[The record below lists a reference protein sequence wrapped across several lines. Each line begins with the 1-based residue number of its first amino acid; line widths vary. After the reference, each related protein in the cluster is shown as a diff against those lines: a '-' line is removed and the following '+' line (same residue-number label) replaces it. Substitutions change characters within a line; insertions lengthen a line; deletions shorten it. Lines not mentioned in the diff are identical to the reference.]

1 MTDMIAVAYPN
12 RDIAQQA
19 LAELHALNTEHTVAL
34 TDALLLTRDEDG
46 AVKIHNEPNPV
57 AAGAVSG
64 AIWGGLLG
72 LLLLQPV
79 LGAALGAAVGGVSG
93 AVAEDDDLHRFVK
106 QLGERLAPGR
116 AAVIALIADA
126 TADKALPR
134 MARFGGDV
142 LHTSLSHDDE
152 LQLSRALHLQQQTA
166 G

>member
-1 MTDMIAVAYPN
+1 M
-12 RDIAQQA
+12 
-19 LAELHALNTEHTVAL
+19 AL
-34 TDALLLTRDEDG
+34 TDTLLLTRDEDG
-46 AVKIHNEPNPV
+46 TVKIHNEPNPV
-57 AAGAVSG
+57 ATGAVNG

-79 LGAALGAAVGGVSG
+79 LGAALGAALGGVSG

-106 QLGERLAPGR
+106 QLGARLAPGG

-142 LHTSLSHDDE
+142 LHTSLSHEEE
-152 LQLSRALHLQQQTA
+152 LQVSRALHLQQQTA